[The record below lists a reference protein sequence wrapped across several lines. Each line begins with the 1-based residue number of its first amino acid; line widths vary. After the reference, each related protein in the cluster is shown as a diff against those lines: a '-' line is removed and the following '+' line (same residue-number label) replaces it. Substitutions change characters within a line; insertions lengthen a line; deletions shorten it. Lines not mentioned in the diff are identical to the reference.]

1 MVKRICN
8 LPEKQSFFLFG
19 PRGSGKTTLLQ
30 NHFSPDHAIYV
41 DLLDIDFFDQL
52 MMDSTRFAALID
64 APENIHKKVIVD
76 EVQKF
81 PKILDVVHQQIQKR
95 KRQFILTGSSSR
107 RLKQQGTNLLA
118 GRAWVFNLYPFTSA
132 ELILAN
138 QFVLKKVL
146 EQGALPDAILAKSE
160 GESREFLNAYV
171 GTYMQMEVQQEQW
184 VRNLEPFRKF
194 LAVAA
199 QMNGKIINKSKI
211 SREVGVNDVTVA
223 HYFEILEDTLLG
235 FTLPAHH
242 TSIRKAQKQAPK
254 FYFIDPGIKRA
265 LEKTLTVQ
273 LLPQTVA
280 WGEAFEH
287 WVILEIVKNISY
299 TRKDW
304 ELSYI
309 RTKEDVEI
317 DLIISRPGQ
326 PKLLIEIKSK
336 ELVKEEDAKAL
347 ETLGKDLDAKAEKWI
362 LSNDKI
368 EQKFGTTRALH
379 WQKGLQILF
388 A

>member
-1 MVKRICN
+1 MIKRMCKLSEN
-8 LPEKQSFFLFG
+8 QSFFLFG

-30 NHFSPDHAIYV
+30 EHFKADSTVYV

-52 MMDSTRFAALID
+52 MLDSKRFEALID
-64 APENIHKKVIVD
+64 APENINKRVIVD

-107 RLKQQGTNLLA
+107 RLKQQSANLLA
-118 GRAWVFNLYPFTSA
+118 GRAWIYNLYPFTSA
-132 ELILAN
+132 ELAD
-138 QFVLKKVL
+138 QFVLNKTL
-146 EQGALPDAILAKSE
+146 ERGSLPDAILASSDE
-160 GESREFLNAYV
+160 DAREFLNAYV
-171 GTYMQMEVQQEQW
+171 STYLQKEIQQEQW

-199 QMNGKIINKSKI
+199 QMNGRIINKSKI
-211 SREVGVNDVTVA
+211 AREVGIDDVTVA
-223 HYFEILEDTLLG
+223 HYFEILEDTLIG
-235 FTLPAHH
+235 FMLPAHH
-242 TSIRKAQKQAPK
+242 NSVRKAQKQAPK
-254 FYFIDPGIKRA
+254 FYFIDSGIKRA

-273 LLPQTVA
+273 LLPQTRA
-280 WGEAFEH
+280 WGDAFEH
-287 WVILEIVKNISY
+287 LVILEIVKNISY
-299 TRKDW
+299 ARKDW
-304 ELSYI
+304 DLSYI

-317 DLIISRPGQ
+317 DLIITRPGE

-362 LSNDKI
+362 LSNDSL
-368 EQKFGTTRALH
+368 EQKFGSTRALH
-379 WQKGLQILF
+379 WKKGLKILF
-388 A
+388 DLN